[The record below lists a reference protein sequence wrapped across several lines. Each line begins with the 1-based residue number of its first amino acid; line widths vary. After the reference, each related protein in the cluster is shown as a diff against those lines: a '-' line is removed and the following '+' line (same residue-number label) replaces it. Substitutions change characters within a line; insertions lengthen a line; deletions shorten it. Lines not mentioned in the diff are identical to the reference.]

1 MKIVT
6 VNLPESYIK
15 AMKKLVGPEGLYP
28 SRSELIRCATR
39 AFLEKEISLSKM
51 FDKTMVQKEKAEETN
66 HGSEHV
72 IVPDEDGG
80 SITYKI
86 VRRLEIN

>member
-6 VNLPESYIK
+6 INVPKSYIK
-15 AMKKLVGPEGLYP
+15 AMEKLVGPEGLYP

-39 AFLEKEISLSKM
+39 AFLEKELNFSKV
-51 FDKTMVQKEKAEETN
+51 MVQRKKDDEIN
-66 HGSEHV
+66 QDLNQV
-72 IVPDEDGG
+72 IVPDDDGG
-80 SITYKI
+80 TITYKI